1 VKHEIIAVPKEIE
14 KLKDDLAKASDPQ
27 QKATIQENLRQT
39 EEYLEELKSM
49 RVTLPTMTF
58 DRSLIMYQKSRV
70 VEILWLGRA
79 HTEGDVFVYLPNE
92 KVIASGD
99 ALQGYMPY
107 MADGYPY
114 DWIKT
119 LENAE
124 RLDFDYVIGGHGDV
138 MRGKAQFELWKSY
151 IGDLMAETADAY
163 AQGATMA
170 EAEKSVAARLQP
182 LYANKFPPRVF
193 EQSVIGTI
201 QKAYRVVSASTE

>member
-1 VKHEIIAVPKEIE
+1 
-14 KLKDDLAKASDPQ
+14 
-27 QKATIQENLRQT
+27 
-39 EEYLEELKSM
+39 
-49 RVTLPTMTF
+49 
-58 DRSLIMYQKSRV
+58 
-70 VEILWLGRA
+70 
-79 HTEGDVFVYLPNE
+79 
-92 KVIASGD
+92 
-99 ALQGYMPY
+99 

-201 QKAYRVVSASTE
+201 QKAYRVVSDSTE